1 MFFLKSYASAGATAS
16 AAVTTTTSAI
26 TSARGFAFH
35 TLVLATAFTL
45 GLASQ
50 ASAQSGGDSP
60 RPQRGSI
67 ELGKG
72 AAAKTDRKLVDE
84 INEIYVKVVEAV
96 TPGVVSITTE
106 KIWSAQAQQFNNP
119 LYEFFGIPQPRVPDE
134 RGPRRNI
141 PLGGGSGFVAAADG
155 YIFTNAHVL
164 EGADVVKVGFSNRKT
179 YVATV
184 VGVDKKADVAVLK
197 IDAPKGELV
206 PLAFGDADGLRIGE
220 RVLAVGTPFALQN
233 TVTAGIVSAKGRRD
247 RVGMG
252 DSYQDYI
259 QTDAAVNPG
268 NSGGPLVNM
277 RGEVVGINA
286 AIYTRTGGYMGVSFA
301 IPINMAMKIAEDLI
315 YDGKVTRGYLG
326 VQIDDLDENLAGA
339 LGLTGLQGALVRDVV
354 PNSPAARGGMVNGDI
369 VLSIAGGE
377 IYDASHLRNRVADLA
392 PGKAYPF
399 EIWRGGKK
407 ITLNVTVGAR
417 PGEGGGESGDTGAPD
432 GEDTRGGYS
441 SGKLG
446 FRFEGMNDALRQRY
460 SVPRDVSG
468 AVLVEVF
475 DGSAAANA
483 GFAPGMVI
491 THFKRRQDPGFIP
504 VKDAKQL
511 SDAAKAMRA
520 GDQVAFMVHANGR
533 TDLRALRAR

>member
-1 MFFLKSYASAGATAS
+1 MFSSLSFTSCASASPSGSTSETRRGPALRLS
-16 AAVTTTTSAI
+16 VLAAV
-26 TSARGFAFH
+26 
-35 TLVLATAFTL
+35 LAL
-45 GLASQ
+45 GLVSL
-50 ASAQSGGDSP
+50 ASAQDGESSRP
-60 RPQRGSI
+60 RRGSI
-67 ELGKG
+67 ELGRG
-72 AAAKTDRKLVDE
+72 DAAKTDRKVVDE
-84 INEIYVKVVEAV
+84 LNDVFVKVVEAV

-106 KIWSAQAQQFNNP
+106 KIWSAQSRQFNNP
-119 LYEFFGIPQPRVPDE
+119 LYEFFGIPQPQQPDA

-141 PLGGGSGFVAAADG
+141 PLGGGSGFVASRDG

-164 EGADVVKVGFSNRKT
+164 EGADIVKVGFSNRKS

-197 IDAPKGELV
+197 IEAPQNELR
-206 PLAFGDADGLRIGE
+206 PLAFGDADALRIGE
-220 RVLAVGTPFALQN
+220 RVLAIGTPFALQN

-247 RVGMG
+247 GVGRG

-268 NSGGPLVNM
+268 NSGGPLVNLH
-277 RGEVVGINA
+277 GEVVGINA

-326 VQIDDLDENLAGA
+326 VQIDDVDENLAGA
-339 LGLTGLQGALVRDVV
+339 LGLTDLKGALVRDVV
-354 PNSPAARGGMVNGDI
+354 PNSPAARGGIANGDI
-369 VLSIAGGE
+369 VLTVAGDD
-377 IYDASHLRNRVADLA
+377 IYDAAHLRNRVAELA
-392 PGKAYPF
+392 PGKTYPF
-399 EIWRGGKK
+399 AIWRGGKK
-407 ITLNVTVGAR
+407 VALNVTVGVR
-417 PGEGGGESGDTGAPD
+417 PGEEDGALNVPD

-446 FRFEGMNDALRQRY
+446 FRFEAMNDELRQRY
-460 SVPRDVSG
+460 GVPRDVHG

-475 DGSAAANA
+475 DGSAAANS

-504 VKDAKQL
+504 VQNAKQL
-511 SDAAKAMRA
+511 SEAVNAMRT
-520 GDQVAFMVHANGR
+520 GDQIAFMVHANGR

>member
-1 MFFLKSYASAGATAS
+1 MFSCMPFVSGSVTGAPRGSAFRSSVVAMAL
-16 AAVTTTTSAI
+16 AL
-26 TSARGFAFH
+26 GFAS
-35 TLVLATAFTL
+35 LAP
-45 GLASQ
+45 
-50 ASAQSGGDSP
+50 AQESKEPP
-60 RPQRGSI
+60 RPKRGSV

-72 AAAKTDRKLVDE
+72 AAARIDRKLVDE
-84 INEIYVKVVEAV
+84 LNEIYVKVVEAV

-106 KIWSAQAQQFNNP
+106 KVWTAQQQQFNNP

-141 PLGGGSGFVAAADG
+141 PLGGGSGFVASRDG

-164 EGADVVKVGFSNRKT
+164 EGADVVKVGFSSRKT
-179 YVATV
+179 YVASV

-197 IDAPKGELV
+197 IDAPRDELV
-206 PLAFGDADGLRIGE
+206 PLAFGDADAVRIGE

-268 NSGGPLVNM
+268 NSGGPLVNL
-277 RGEVVGINA
+277 RGEVIGINA

-354 PNSPAARGGMVNGDI
+354 PNSPAARGGIESGDI
-369 VLSIAGGE
+369 VLSAAGTE
-377 IYDASHLRNRVADLA
+377 VYDAAHLRNRVADLA
-392 PGKAYPF
+392 PGKSYPF
-399 EIWRGGKK
+399 EVWRGGKK
-407 ITLNVTVGAR
+407 TTLNVTVGAR
-417 PGEGGGESGDTGAPD
+417 PGEGGDAADANAPD
-432 GEDTRGGYS
+432 GADTRGGYS

-446 FRFEGMNDALRQRY
+446 FRFENLNEALRQRY
-460 SVPRDVSG
+460 NVPRDVGG

-475 DGSAAANA
+475 DGSAAANT
-483 GFAPGMVI
+483 GFTPGMVI
-491 THFKRRQDPGFIP
+491 THFKRRQDSGFIP

-520 GDQVAFMVHANGR
+520 GDQIAFMVHFGGR